1 MIFRV
6 YVYLP
11 EGKFDDVKSIFFS
24 RIIIRLKVFDGTMM
38 LRHGKSGKTY
48 GILGVS
54 MVFLSFSH
62 HFRSFQGFAR
72 RDPRDP
78 QTPRDPQRPPGL
90 GRHTMGSI
98 GAAWHTGHGR
108 RDHAWRGATTKTHR
122 KVGYYWV
129 NILGPSRML

>member
-1 MIFRV
+1 
-6 YVYLP
+6 
-11 EGKFDDVKSIFFS
+11 
-24 RIIIRLKVFDGTMM
+24 M

-48 GILGVS
+48 GILGAS

-78 QTPRDPQRPPGL
+78 QRPPGL
-90 GRHTMGSI
+90 GRRAMGSI
-98 GAAWHTGHGR
+98 GAAWHTGQGR
-108 RDHAWRGATTKTHR
+108 RDHACRGATTKTHR